1 MDQGESLSV
10 VEAAAEVGTEE
21 LTLSHAIVDKTEAGQ
36 EAGQRASPHAASAQC
51 GEHGDR
57 PLTGDPTQDRDR
69 EGRSV
74 EARHAACPPGT
85 RQAAPAEAVGQTG
98 LFPTLRVGT
107 RQLPG
112 STFLEALELVVHGT
126 GLSLPGQGKTS
137 TSVPQPAA
145 RRLPTCRQPAA
156 SAIDSAERSAPLP
169 WLPEAAEAAVA
180 AYQRPRTME
189 AAKARGVVARWGLR
203 SVAERLR
210 FGVVDERVALPPAA
224 RETLFGRLVL
234 PTLDEQGLALWMR
247 GRYVSLRPAA
257 TLQAQ
262 GIPAYTRLPGV
273 APVPYNYTSLA
284 QAGEDGVVI
293 VTRDEIDVASV
304 LVALDRTGQA
314 VVPVISL
321 SPDNLPRDWA
331 ALLARTEALV
341 ILAMDATGSDAEHAL
356 RLTRALKTA
365 GCRVAPTFALPKGCH
380 TLNEVLCTLGAASL
394 AMALCEHLEEV
405 TQTVSKAQGWRR
417 WACRIA

>member
-10 VEAAAEVGTEE
+10 AEAAAEVGTED
-21 LTLSHAIVDKTEAGQ
+21 LMPCHGIVDKTEAGQ
-36 EAGQRASPHAASAQC
+36 RASPQAASAQC
-51 GEHGDR
+51 GEHEDQSQ
-57 PLTGDPTQDRDR
+57 TGGPPHDRDR

-85 RQAAPAEAVGQTG
+85 RQAAPAEAIGQTG
-98 LFPTLRVGT
+98 LFPTLRAGT
-107 RQLPG
+107 RQFPG
-112 STFLEALELVVHGT
+112 STFLDALELVVRGT
-126 GLSLPGQGKTS
+126 GLSLPGQGTTS

-145 RRLPTCRQPAA
+145 RRLPTRRLPAV
-156 SAIDSAERSAPLP
+156 SATDSAERPAPLP

-180 AYQRPRTME
+180 AYLRPQTLE
-189 AAKARGVVARWGLR
+189 AAKARGVVARWGLC

-210 FGVVDERVALPPAA
+210 FGVVDERVALALPPAA

-341 ILAMDATGSDAEHAL
+341 VLAMDATGRDAEHAL

-365 GCRVAPTFALPKGCH
+365 GCRVAPSFALPKGCH
-380 TLNEVLCTLGAASL
+380 SLNEVLCTLGAASL

-405 TQTVSKAQGWRR
+405 THTVSKAQGWRR